1 MNRIGTAALGLA
13 VGAVSLP
20 SLAHHSRAN
29 FSDEILAFQATV
41 TRFEWVNPHVYVY
54 VEAPDENGV
63 MTEWEVE
70 TQSTPNLIRRGWTAD
85 SLSEGEVITIRANP
99 DRNPRKKLLFGMAFT
114 KADGTVLASQGSAG
128 RVIVDDVPGAASL
141 AGVWETTGWSA
152 GPRDTAATHLPLTE
166 KAKAATVGFSVS
178 QNPMVQCIPNT
189 PPGNMGGP
197 YVHGIEI
204 LEDRVIMRAEYN
216 EVTRTVYT
224 DGRSHPASLE
234 VSNQGH
240 SIGRWEDGV
249 LVVDT
254 TGLEAHRWGNG
265 RGIPSGQ
272 QRHVVERY
280 TLSDDGKT
288 VRLDYFFEDPE
299 YLTEPVT
306 GVINWRHA
314 PHLSMLPNRCDPAVS
329 RRFVSQD

>member
-1 MNRIGTAALGLA
+1 MNRSGIAALGLA
-13 VGAVSLP
+13 LGAVSTP
-20 SLAHHSRAN
+20 NVAHHSRAN
-29 FSDEILAFQATV
+29 FSDELLAFQATV
-41 TRFEWVNPHVYVY
+41 TRVEWVNPHVYVY
-54 VEAPDENGV
+54 VEAPDEKGV

-70 TQSTPNLIRRGWTAD
+70 TQSTPNLIRRGWTAR
-85 SLSEGEVITIRANP
+85 SLGEGDVVTIRANP
-99 DRNPRKKLLFGMAFT
+99 DKNPQKKLLFSMSFT

-128 RVIVDDVPGAASL
+128 RIVVDDVPGASSL

-166 KAKAATVGFSVS
+166 KAKAAAVGFSVS
-178 QNPMVQCIPNT
+178 QHPMVECIPNT

-197 YVHGIEI
+197 YLHEIEI
-204 LEDRVIMRAEYN
+204 LEDIVIVRVEYN
-216 EVTRTVYT
+216 EVTRTVYM
-224 DGRSHPASLE
+224 DGRSHPANLE
-234 VSNQGH
+234 FSNQGH
-240 SIGRWEDGV
+240 SIGWWEDGV

-254 TGLEAHRWGNG
+254 VGLEEHRWGNG
-265 RGIPSGQ
+265 RGVPSGR
-272 QRHVVERY
+272 QRHIVERF

-306 GVINWRHA
+306 GTINWRHA
-314 PHLSMLPNRCDPAVS
+314 PHLTLLRYRCDPKVS